1 MLADSAAIA
10 TVAVRDLDRAKHFY
24 QDTLGFE
31 LLDANSE
38 VLTFKAG
45 PGKMFVYRSEFGG
58 TNKAT
63 SAMFPAKDVAAV
75 AAELKAKGVRFE
87 HYDNLEGLT
96 LEGDVYVGGGM
107 SVAWF
112 KDPDGNILSIIS
124 E

>member
-10 TVAVRDLDRAKHFY
+10 TIAVRDLDRAKPFY

-31 LLDANSE
+31 LIDANSE
-38 VLTFKAG
+38 VLTFRTG
-45 PGKMFVYRSEFGG
+45 SGKMFVYRSEFGG
-58 TNKAT
+58 SNKAT
-63 SAMFPAKDVAAV
+63 SAMFPTKDVTAV
-75 AAELKAKGVRFE
+75 AADLKAKGLTFE

-96 LEGDVYVGGGM
+96 LQGDVYVGGGM

>member
-1 MLADSAAIA
+1 MLSNSTAIA
-10 TVAVRDLDRAKHFY
+10 TVAVRDLDRARPFY
-24 QDTLGFE
+24 EEQLGLA

-38 VLTFKAG
+38 VLTFKTGAG
-45 PGKMFVYRSEFGG
+45 KLLVYRSEFGG

-63 SAMFPAKDVAAV
+63 SAMFEAGDVAPV
-75 AAELKAKGVRFE
+75 AAALKAKGVSFE

-112 KDPDGNILSIIS
+112 KDPDGNILSIVS
-124 E
+124 G